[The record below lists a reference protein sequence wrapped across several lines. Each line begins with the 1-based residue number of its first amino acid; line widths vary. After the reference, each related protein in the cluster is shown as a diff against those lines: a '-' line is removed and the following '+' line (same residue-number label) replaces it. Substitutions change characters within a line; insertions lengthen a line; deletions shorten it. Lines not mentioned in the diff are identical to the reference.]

1 MKKLLTVLAALVIAV
16 SAHAQFGIIAGV
28 TSPSQELQE
37 AYDNY
42 SLIDQYHAGIT
53 VKIPLFL
60 GFAVQ
65 PSLIYDVQGRT
76 IEDFTSGTEVAPEKS
91 FSKVGSIQLP
101 VQVQWGLGIGGIGL
115 VYAFAEPYV
124 GYMVDETIFNFD
136 GQKLEDKDWEFT
148 NRLTYGAGVGV
159 GVEVLKH
166 IQVSARYIWNM
177 GNLLD
182 ADGKANINGDEMVE
196 TVKKGLNEKTNNGIK
211 VSLAF
216 LF

>member
-65 PSLIYDVQGRT
+65 PSLIY
-76 IEDFTSGTEVAPEKS
+76 EVAPEKS

-101 VQVQWGLGIGGIGL
+101 VQIQWGLGIGGIGR

-124 GYMVDETIFNFD
+124 GYMVDETTFNFD

-196 TVKKGLNEKTNNGIK
+196 TVKQGLNEKTNNGIK

>member
-76 IEDFTSGTEVAPEKS
+76 IEDFTSGTEVAPEQS

-101 VQVQWGLGIGGIGL
+101 VQIQWGLGIGGIGR
-115 VYAFAEPYV
+115 VSAFAEPYV
-124 GYMVDETIFNFD
+124 GYMVDETTFNFD

>member
-1 MKKLLTVLAALVIAV
+1 MKKLLTVFAALVLAV

-28 TSPSQELQE
+28 TSPSNELKE
-37 AYDNY
+37 AYENY

-53 VKIPLFL
+53 VKIPLLL
-60 GFAVQ
+60 GFAIQ

-76 IEDFTSGTEVAPEKS
+76 IEDFTAGAEVAPEKS

-101 VQVQWGLGIGGIGL
+101 IQVQWGLGIGGIGR

-124 GYMVDETIFNFD
+124 GYMVDETTFNFD
-136 GQKLEDKDWEFT
+136 GQKLEDKDWQF
-148 NRLTYGAGVGV
+148 NSRLTYGAGVGV

-182 ADGKANINGDEMVE
+182 ADGNVTVNGDEAIE

>member
-1 MKKLLTVLAALVIAV
+1 
-16 SAHAQFGIIAGV
+16 
-28 TSPSQELQE
+28 
-37 AYDNY
+37 
-42 SLIDQYHAGIT
+42 
-53 VKIPLFL
+53 
-60 GFAVQ
+60 
-65 PSLIYDVQGRT
+65 
-76 IEDFTSGTEVAPEKS
+76 
-91 FSKVGSIQLP
+91 
-101 VQVQWGLGIGGIGL
+101 
-115 VYAFAEPYV
+115 
-124 GYMVDETIFNFD
+124 MVDETTFNFD

-148 NRLTYGAGVGV
+148 NRLTYGDGVGV